1 MSDEVVIVQPETEG
15 AAHISLERALD
26 LVRAW
31 VRVNVKVRVR
41 VRVRVSVRVRVRVRV
56 RVSV

>member
-15 AAHISLERALD
+15 AARISLERALD

-41 VRVRVSVRVRVRVRV
+41 VRVSVRVRVRVRV
-56 RVSV
+56 